1 LGLVGVILLWGR
13 VGLVGDGEMDGWMV
27 VEGGGVEEETTVLMN
42 LAGWKTS
49 LLWREIQ
56 NVAGSRNMAGNQM
69 VVAKMAGSEYL
80 GSSSFTLAPRH
91 HYHTLVPKLDEIMMD
106 APAQ

>member
-1 LGLVGVILLWGR
+1 
-13 VGLVGDGEMDGWMV
+13 MDGWWWKV
-27 VEGGGVEEETTVLMN
+27 VDGVEEETTVLMN

-56 NVAGSRNMAGNQM
+56 NVAGSRNMAGNQIDG
-69 VVAKMAGSEYL
+69 AKMAGSEYL

-91 HYHTLVPKLDEIMMD
+91 HYVTLVPKLDEIMMD

>member
-1 LGLVGVILLWGR
+1 MVGVILLWGR
-13 VGLVGDGEMDGWMV
+13 VGLVGDGEMDGWMD
-27 VEGGGVEEETTVLMN
+27 GGGRWWSGGRDDGIDEFGGMEDFPS
-42 LAGWKTS
+42 LAGDSKCGGK
-49 LLWREIQ
+49 Q
-56 NVAGSRNMAGNQM
+56 KYGGM